1 MRQARGVRKRPHRP
15 TTRQGYSLTELVI
28 VLGVMAIVLAG
39 IWGVVGYA
47 QEMIKRD
54 LMMEQLTLAVQN
66 TRQYFSGQARVQ
78 AGASTIT
85 DRLLRAAAIPPE
97 MIRDRAADPL
107 VADHP
112 WGSAQPNGALIVGGG
127 FAIDDNGI
135 GNGALEFGVTIQG
148 LNQNACAW
156 IAKQLVEG
164 SGPSGLQSVQVN
176 GALQAPPLDVPA
188 ALAACGAAGAG
199 ATIRLVYRLRQQ
211 T

>member
-1 MRQARGVRKRPHRP
+1 MRQARELTRKLHRP
-15 TTRQGYSLTELVI
+15 TTRQGYSLTELAI

-47 QEMIKRD
+47 QEMVKRD

-66 TRQYFSGQARVQ
+66 TRQYFGGQVRVQ

-97 MIRDRAADPL
+97 MIRDRAAGAL

-112 WGSAQPNGALIVGGG
+112 WGAAAPNGALIAGGG
-127 FAIDDNGI
+127 FAIDDNG
-135 GNGALEFGVTIQG
+135 NGTQELGITIQG

-156 IAKQLVEG
+156 IAKHLVDG
-164 SGPSGLQSVQVN
+164 AGPPGLRSVQVN
-176 GALQAPPLDVPA
+176 GVAQAPPLGVPA

>member
-1 MRQARGVRKRPHRP
+1 MRRVRGSRMALSWGAARR
-15 TTRQGYSLTELVI
+15 GYSLTEMAI

-39 IWGVVGYA
+39 LWGVVGYA
-47 QEMIKRD
+47 QETIKRD

-78 AGASTIT
+78 AGASTFT

-97 MIRDRAADPL
+97 MIRDRAAAAL

-112 WGSAQPNGALIVGGG
+112 WGAAAPNGVLIAGGG
-127 FAIDDNGI
+127 FAIDDNG
-135 GNGALEFGVTIQG
+135 NGTQDFGIVIQG
-148 LNQNACAW
+148 LNQSACGW
-156 IAKQLVEG
+156 IAKHLVEG
-164 SGPSGLQSVQVN
+164 AGPSGLRTVQVN
-176 GALQAPPLDVPA
+176 GVAQAPPLSVPD